1 MRRIVPVRLAIG
13 LAGAAVLAAALAA
26 CAPDESASPSAS
38 ATASATSS
46 ASASA
51 SASPTPTVS
60 ADDITLPGSC
70 ESIYSGGMLQ
80 TLRSDIPPLN
90 DPAVTVASTK
100 IVSALEILDAVPSL
114 RCTWGS
120 AGTSGI
126 ATTVAIVDADQA
138 QTIRGALDDNG
149 FSCVDAAEGT
159 LCTASSTSVD
169 TASGDIVEQGESHFL
184 RGNAWIAT
192 TWLTIDPDGYTQD
205 IAATLW
211 G

>member
-1 MRRIVPVRLAIG
+1 
-13 LAGAAVLAAALAA
+13 
-26 CAPDESASPSAS
+26 SASPSAT
-38 ATASATSS
+38 ATAPTSASASADVSPTATAD

-51 SASPTPTVS
+51 SA
-60 ADDITLPGSC
+60 DDIALPGSC

-80 TLRSDIPPLN
+80 TLQSEIPPLG
-90 DPAVTVASTK
+90 DAAVTIASTK
-100 IVSALEILDAVPSL
+100 IVAALEILDAVPSL

-126 ATTVAIVDADQA
+126 ATTVAIVDEDQA
-138 QTIRGALDDNG
+138 ASIRSALDENG
-149 FSCVDAAEGT
+149 FGCVDDAGGT

-169 TASGDIVEQGESHFL
+169 TASGDIVEQGEAHFL
-184 RGNAWIAT
+184 RGNGWIAT